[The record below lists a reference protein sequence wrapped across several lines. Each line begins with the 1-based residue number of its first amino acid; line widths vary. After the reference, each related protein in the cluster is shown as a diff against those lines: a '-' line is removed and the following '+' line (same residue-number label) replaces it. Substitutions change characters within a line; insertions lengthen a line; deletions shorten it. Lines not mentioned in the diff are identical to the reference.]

1 MKNKL
6 FEYLLVTVQFG
17 SLGFIL
23 LTASWSQLPARVFAT
38 LLAAAI
44 LAAWA
49 MISMKIG
56 NFNVVPSPVLQGNL
70 VTSGPYRLIRHPMYA
85 SILLTTIPMVIA
97 QFSILK
103 LAAEILLVI
112 DLVVKLRYEEKL
124 LMKHFSGY
132 EEYRKGSWRILPWI
146 W

>member
-6 FEYLLVTVQFG
+6 FEYLLVAVQFG
-17 SLGFIL
+17 SLVFIL
-23 LTASWSQLPARVFAT
+23 LTASWSQFPAWVFVA

-56 NFNVVPSPVLQGNL
+56 NFNVVPSPVEQGNL
-70 VTSGPYRLIRHPMYA
+70 VTRGPYRLIRHPMYA
-85 SILLTTIPMVIA
+85 SILLTTIPMVVA
-97 QFSILK
+97 QFSTWK
-103 LAAEILLVI
+103 LAAIIILVI
-112 DLVVKLRYEEKL
+112 SLVVKLWYEEKL
-124 LMKHFSGY
+124 LVKHFSGY
-132 EEYRKGSWRILPWI
+132 EKYCKGSWRILPWI